1 MKTRT
6 ETGMSYTGGDQC
18 RAVLAVWA
26 EKRSVKQVCGE
37 LGISGKVFQLWQ
49 ERAMD
54 GLLKALQPREGREE
68 ERGPA
73 LNPRMKRLLERKARE
88 QEGRLPRLTKR
99 LASLSALP
107 QAAANPG

>member
-1 MKTRT
+1 MKTRV
-6 ETGMSYTGGDQC
+6 EPGAEPC

-37 LGISGKVFQLWQ
+37 LGISEKVFQLWQ
-49 ERAMD
+49 ERAME
-54 GLLKALQPREGREE
+54 GMLKALQPREGREE

-73 LNPRMKRLLERKARE
+73 LNPRLKRLLERKAAE

-107 QAAANPG
+107 ETAANSG

>member
-1 MKTRT
+1 MKTGAMRD
-6 ETGMSYTGGDQC
+6 YTGREQC
-18 RAVLAVWA
+18 RAVLAVWT

-37 LGISGKVFQLWQ
+37 LAVSAKVFQLWQ

-54 GLLKALQPREGREE
+54 GILRALQPREGLEE

-73 LNPRMKRLLERKARE
+73 LAPKMKRLLERRAME

-99 LASLSALP
+99 LATVGTDPALSSKA
-107 QAAANPG
+107 G

>member
-6 ETGMSYTGGDQC
+6 ETGGSYTGGDQC

-37 LGISGKVFQLWQ
+37 MGISGKAFQLWQ
-49 ERAMD
+49 ERAME

-99 LASLSALP
+99 LASVGAEP
-107 QAAANPG
+107 AMQGG

>member
-1 MKTRT
+1 MKTRV
-6 ETGMSYTGGDQC
+6 EAGGESC

-37 LGISGKVFQLWQ
+37 LGISEKVFQLWQ
-49 ERAMD
+49 ERAME
-54 GLLKALQPREGREE
+54 GMLKALEPREGREE

-73 LNPRMKRLLERKARE
+73 LSPRLKRLLERKASE

-99 LASLSALP
+99 LAVLSAQP
-107 QAAANPG
+107 ETTAAPG